1 MSKKFFLKKTYAEA
15 LRGLPEREMKDE
27 PSSPPDNTPENTPD
41 TEIDEI
47 ITIWSSPE
55 KSPFKD
61 AITIESDSSDSIY
74 RPPYRK
80 RVKRQLP
87 MLSSSDESLPS
98 LEEILTEDNVCKLVE
113 TTKTKKVQD
122 FTSYPGELFNDL
134 FESFTTVNR
143 GLNVEEIFEVII
155 NAEKYPHSVSVPQYV
170 QKPAAFIINRENLKD
185 PRDIRADGNGV
196 WRIRNKAK
204 RRYRVDH
211 TGKLQLMKTTEVT
224 NRSSYELWRTYSFH
238 KETPNFRRLIIEI
251 HGYPHAILQ
260 FYFSGDIEPVVLKPH
275 GNAKSKH
282 AAPYRRVAPSTL
294 NRMIELSKS
303 KTSAKSIMKGVINEN
318 GGIESC
324 GPSSYPRNEQQV
336 KNIRRTNKEE
346 MDEATEVLHMYDNQ
360 EQPFIR
366 KFDVRPDFIVVLA
379 SNQQLHDLKRF
390 CTTHPCSIVG
400 IDPTFHFGNFDVT
413 ITTYKHPLLQDIT
426 PGKHMINRS
435 PVFVGPICVHKKKET
450 TTYFNFFS
458 TLISAEKEL
467 KCIKAI
473 GSDGEIAL
481 TNAALMAFEGHTQLR
496 CFNHMRKNIQ
506 NKLINMGVSLH
517 NRSLILADIFGKSES
532 ASIKILGL
540 VDSLTHAEFDIKVN
554 SLKDK
559 WENMSPG
566 FLKWFKTYQ
575 EETFKQTMIQTI
587 RSEADLSSLEWYTTN
602 DNESINN
609 AMQKVCGKNLTLP
622 KFITEA
628 KDYVESQENQLKMA
642 IVQEGNYR
650 FKGEYQHLE
659 VPMQTWATWTSEQRK
674 RHIAKVNRCK
684 VQQKEIVNVVAE
696 KNQNICIS
704 QPAESCTF
712 SDVPASVL
720 TDMWSKAGDILLI
733 EHAVCK
739 VPGQQDSRRVTS
751 MSNSK
756 TSHYVEYTRK
766 SGRVSCDCYMYKL
779 YKICQHAVAG
789 AEDIGVLNLF
799 ITWRNRNKNNFTLTA
814 AVNSTLPST
823 AGKKPTDKS
832 TWKRHKTSNAT
843 ATVTTVDGIV
853 LDQSAESN
861 YIFRFLRNTRI
872 MVCYGCGKKFRQNIM
887 EVPEEPQDIVIA
899 RKEFRQYVNEA
910 GLLKMSFKKEFVH
923 YHTKKKVCTTQR
935 SIF

>member
-1 MSKKFFLKKTYAEA
+1 MIKSYLSGEQTDWDLSLGCLAGAYRSTPNESTGLAPNLLMFGREITLALEVTLGTSQCVSNDLLTPGEFVQNSKRRLEKAHIVARKHLANNAQRRKNYYDDKDNLVTYQNFEKVGTFMKIKEVVQAVVDTLFRNETEAVLQDVYSSINGCNIHPAETETDCILVDALTESYRKAEDVSKEIHEKFKNNSPNLQRDDQDESETDPKQMLENTESLLSDTILSDVMYTSAIEISCGYGKPKFMSTPQTNRSTSGLCHHENSELIQSLITRINDLTEQCNTLADQVSNLSALSLQNIKSTNTMETQTMLDINESNINIRMTHHMGTQTEPEYTNQPIRIIKESV
-15 LRGLPEREMKDE
+15 LRGGKHEVQTFIQQRAGEFSWFTNADKNASANINGRRDE

-379 SNQQLHDLKRF
+379 SNQQLHDLKK
-390 CTTHPCSIVG
+390 I
-400 IDPTFHFGNFDVT
+400 
-413 ITTYKHPLLQDIT
+413 
-426 PGKHMINRS
+426 
-435 PVFVGPICVHKKKET
+435 
-450 TTYFNFFS
+450 
-458 TLISAEKEL
+458 
-467 KCIKAI
+467 
-473 GSDGEIAL
+473 
-481 TNAALMAFEGHTQLR
+481 
-496 CFNHMRKNIQ
+496 
-506 NKLINMGVSLH
+506 LH
-517 NRSLILADIFGKSES
+517 N
-532 ASIKILGL
+532 
-540 VDSLTHAEFDIKVN
+540 
-554 SLKDK
+554 
-559 WENMSPG
+559 
-566 FLKWFKTYQ
+566 
-575 EETFKQTMIQTI
+575 
-587 RSEADLSSLEWYTTN
+587 
-602 DNESINN
+602 
-609 AMQKVCGKNLTLP
+609 
-622 KFITEA
+622 
-628 KDYVESQENQLKMA
+628 
-642 IVQEGNYR
+642 
-650 FKGEYQHLE
+650 
-659 VPMQTWATWTSEQRK
+659 
-674 RHIAKVNRCK
+674 
-684 VQQKEIVNVVAE
+684 
-696 KNQNICIS
+696 
-704 QPAESCTF
+704 
-712 SDVPASVL
+712 
-720 TDMWSKAGDILLI
+720 
-733 EHAVCK
+733 
-739 VPGQQDSRRVTS
+739 TS
-751 MSNSK
+751 M
-756 TSHYVEYTRK
+756 
-766 SGRVSCDCYMYKL
+766 
-779 YKICQHAVAG
+779 
-789 AEDIGVLNLF
+789 
-799 ITWRNRNKNNFTLTA
+799 
-814 AVNSTLPST
+814 
-823 AGKKPTDKS
+823 
-832 TWKRHKTSNAT
+832 
-843 ATVTTVDGIV
+843 
-853 LDQSAESN
+853 
-861 YIFRFLRNTRI
+861 
-872 MVCYGCGKKFRQNIM
+872 
-887 EVPEEPQDIVIA
+887 
-899 RKEFRQYVNEA
+899 
-910 GLLKMSFKKEFVH
+910 
-923 YHTKKKVCTTQR
+923 
-935 SIF
+935 